1 MTVRTLAEAAADVLR
16 GTQAG
21 GAKEPMHKL
30 PNTGSGLDSVTDL
43 GGATF
48 EDPQGGDVGKAAGNM
63 VGKAAQPGKSG
74 AAADP
79 SKGTVAD
86 VTKSG
91 TNDTDLAS
99 SMNKTVKTKMQPVSG
114 GAMAEETDEEEETID
129 SSDES
134 DEDEVLEE
142 GEEESEELTEEEIEA
157 ARKARWDDLREKMK
171 AVPVSEDMEALFSG
185 ETLSEE
191 FKTKAQAIYEAAVI
205 TRAMTVL
212 EPAEKEILEAAEAAI
227 DETRA
232 ELEEKVES
240 YLNFVVEQWVGENQ
254 VAIESGLRT
263 EAVESFIKGLKDLF
277 VENYVDVPEDKVDL
291 VAAQEEQ
298 IAELTAKVNEALN
311 ANIELTAKL
320 QESKKSEILNTVC
333 EGLTAT
339 QAEKVK
345 TLAEG
350 VEFTTEGEFSKKVG
364 IIRESYVNTKVKD
377 GQVAL
382 TEQTGPAE
390 IEEAPV
396 VDRSMQIY
404 TDAISRIQK

>member
-1 MTVRTLAEAAADVLR
+1 MTVRTLAEAAADVLS
-16 GTQAG
+16 GSQAN

-30 PNTGSGLDSVTDL
+30 PNTGSGLDAVTDL
-43 GGATF
+43 GGSTF
-48 EDPQGGDVGKAAGNM
+48 EDPQGGDVGKAAAAM
-63 VGKAAQPGKSG
+63 VGKAAQPGKPG
-74 AAADP
+74 AGADP
-79 SKGTVAD
+79 SKGTLPD

-99 SMNKTVKTKMQPVSG
+99 SLNKTVKTKMQAVPG
-114 GAMAEETDEEEETID
+114 GKMAEETEEDGEVVET
-129 SSDES
+129 EVT
-134 DEDEVLEE
+134 DEDET
-142 GEEESEELTEEEIEA
+142 ELTEEEIET
-157 ARKARWDDLREKMK
+157 ARKARWDDLRAKMA

-191 FKTKAQAIYEAAVI
+191 FKSKAQAIFEAAVI

-227 DETRA
+227 DETRE
-232 ELEEKVES
+232 ELEEKVEG
-240 YLNFVVEQWVGENQ
+240 YLNFVVEQWVAENT

-263 EAVESFIKGLKDLF
+263 EAVEQFIVGLKNLF
-277 VENYVDVPEDKVDL
+277 TENYVDVPEDKVDL
-291 VAAQEEQ
+291 VAAQEAQ

-311 ANIELTAKL
+311 ANIELTKKL
-320 QESKKSEILNTVC
+320 SESKKIEILNTVC

-339 QAEKVK
+339 AAEKVK

-350 VEFTTEGEFSKKVG
+350 VEFTTEVEFSKKLKV
-364 IIRESYVNTKVKD
+364 IRESYTGSKVKD

-390 IEEAPV
+390 VVEAPA
-396 VDRSMQIY
+396 VDNSMKLY
-404 TDAISRIQK
+404 TDAIARTLK